1 MGFAFGRFGPVSL
14 WVACIALL
22 AGSITTL
29 MCLWKKLAPAYVD
42 QMHKTLEKE
51 RAAQTRA
58 ASVAAGG
65 RGDGSGGA
73 GPGLAAPL
81 LAHGQCDED
90 DMALMKEAAVR
101 GEVAVRG

>member
-1 MGFAFGRFGPVSL
+1 MSL

-29 MCLWKKLAPAYVD
+29 MCLWRKLEPAYVD
-42 QMHKTLEKE
+42 QIHKTLEKE
-51 RAAQTRA
+51 RAAA
-58 ASVAAGG
+58 VAAGG

-81 LAHGQCDED
+81 LAQGQCDED